1 MREKEKMSDSRNF
14 LPESYHVL
22 GKGGRSLWYF
32 LVLNNPGSAYL
43 RGVEEPPIL
52 STTKTLSPEVS
63 LKKAPP
69 PYVRFNRKDPQ
80 QFLKTLRENV
90 NTYFEQNNVSRT
102 ADFRMGIKT
111 AVMLSMFFAPLAL
124 IYMGILPGAWA
135 LLLYAVMGLGTAGI
149 GLGVMHDANH
159 GSVSRRKW
167 VNEALGYTMNL
178 VGGSSFTWKIQH
190 NLLHHSYTN
199 IYELDEDIHDKP
211 FLRLSPHG
219 IVKPH
224 HRFQHFYA
232 LGLYCLA
239 TISWVTLKDFRQWNE
254 YRKNGLAAKGGFEP
268 RKELIIMSVTKAI
281 YFSVLLVLP
290 IVLGVNPWIAVL
302 GFVLAHAIAGFIIT
316 TIFQLAHVVE
326 GPDHFV
332 PHPSG
337 TMENTWALHQLGT
350 TANFA
355 SASPVVTWFT
365 GGLNHQVEHHLF
377 PHISHVHYRKLSHIV
392 RRTAREFDLSY
403 YEYPSLWSALKS
415 HLRVLKALGQPV

>member
-1 MREKEKMSDSRNF
+1 MGQPSNAKTVAKTVAETVAEKVDET
-14 LPESYHVL
+14 
-22 GKGGRSLWYF
+22 
-32 LVLNNPGSAYL
+32 SA
-43 RGVEEPPIL
+43 
-52 STTKTLSPEVS
+52 KTAS
-63 LKKAPP
+63 P
-69 PYVRFNRKDPQ
+69 PYVRFNRKDPR
-80 QFLKTLRENV
+80 QFLKALRENV
-90 NTYFEQNNVSRT
+90 NTYFEENKISRT
-102 ADFRMGIKT
+102 ADFRMGVKT

-124 IYMGILPGAWA
+124 IYAGVLPGAWA

-167 VNEALGYTMNL
+167 VNEMLGYTMNL

-219 IVKPH
+219 VVKPH
-224 HRFQHFYA
+224 HRFQHLYA

-254 YRKNGLAAKGGFEP
+254 YRKNGLAAKAGFEP
-268 RKELIIMSVTKAI
+268 RKELIIMSVTKAL
-281 YFSVLLVLP
+281 YFSLLLVLP

-326 GPDHFV
+326 GPDHYV

-337 TMENTWALHQLGT
+337 TMENTWAIHQLGT

-355 SASPVVTWFT
+355 SGSPVVTWFT

-392 RRTAREFDLSY
+392 RQTAREFDLPY
-403 YEYPSLWSALKS
+403 YEYSSLWTALKS
-415 HLRVLKALGQPV
+415 HLRVLKALGQPA